1 MKKDNW
7 FPKENDAEDYS
18 SSLHQRT
25 EELYQV
31 PAAEPDENGIIEL
44 AGLVL
49 RDIVVLPRMVSPIF
63 IVPGS
68 NLLAI
73 QEAQFNYETMVALV
87 LRDPEVEEPAPGD
100 FLPVGVEI
108 AVGRLLTIPDG
119 NNSALIQGR
128 RRLEVI
134 DYVQEEP
141 FFRVRARIIEENE
154 ETGRKTEALMRTTR
168 DLFER
173 CVQLDRSLPEEAHL
187 FSLNIHEPGWLAD
200 MVATAI
206 SLPLPERQAL
216 LMLLDPMERLK
227 RVNWLLAQE
236 LDVLQLEDEIQNR
249 VQSEV
254 DRSQR
259 EFYLR
264 EQMKAIQT
272 ELGEGDIFT
281 REISDLHDK
290 ITGMDLPEEVKT
302 VALKEIER
310 LSQMPSMAPEVG
322 IIRTYLDWILELPWA
337 NETEDNLDVIH
348 AADVLEQYH
357 YGLGKAKDRILEYIA
372 VRSLKPRKMRQPILC
387 FVGAP
392 GTGKTSLGRSIAEAL
407 GRKFVRVSL
416 GGVRDEAEIRGHR
429 RTYIGAL
436 PGRIL
441 QTMRR
446 AGSINPLFMLD
457 EIDKL
462 GADFRGD
469 PSAALL
475 EVLDPEQNYAFSDHY
490 LELAFDLSRV
500 MFITTAN
507 NLGTIPP
514 ALMDRMEIIEFPGY
528 IEEEKLEIANRF
540 LIPRQLEESGLEEKE
555 IDFQE
560 QSIRKIIREYTYE
573 AGVRNLEREIG
584 RMSRKIARLKSEKKH
599 FPTRLNQSHVEKFLG
614 PPQFFMTEAE
624 GEDEVGVATA
634 IAWTENGGEIM
645 PVEVLIMEG
654 KGNTQIT
661 GQIGDVMQ
669 ESAQAALSYLKS
681 RSRDLD
687 LDPEIYER
695 LDVHIHIPE
704 GAIPKDG
711 PSAGIT
717 IATALISAFTERG
730 VSKDVCMTGEITL
743 RGKILPIGGVRE
755 KVLAAHRAG
764 LKTVLLP
771 EKNMKDLVDIPRKVL
786 QDLQI
791 KPVTHMDQVLELAL
805 SPKEN
810 KPKTSRR
817 SPVKV
822 AKEKAPSLKRAH
834 KASWKKKISL
844 GDTVAQANFFPTV
857 RILDRDCVYWIY
869 LFVGSFLVFRNGFHW
884 LIFSIWMVRT
894 PFLTCESIFSN
905 SVSKVERA
913 ERI

>member
-7 FPKENDAEDYS
+7 IQKDRDNEEFS
-18 SSLHQRT
+18 SALHQRT

-31 PAAEPDENGIIEL
+31 PDAEPDENGIIECS
-44 AGLVL
+44 AMVM
-49 RDIVVLPRMVSPIF
+49 RDIVVFPRMVSPIF
-63 IVPGS
+63 ITPGS

-73 QEAQFNYETMVALV
+73 QEAQFNFESMIALV
-87 LRDPEVEEPAPGD
+87 VKDPDKDEPSVGD
-100 FLPVGVEI
+100 FLNIGVEI
-108 AVGRLLTIPDG
+108 AVGRLLNIPDG
-119 NNSALIQGR
+119 NSSALIQGR
-128 RRLEVI
+128 RRVEIVEFMQEDPFYRVKARVI
-134 DYVQEEP
+134 EEP
-141 FFRVRARIIEENE
+141 TEIE
-154 ETGRKTEALMRTTR
+154 RQTEALMRTTR

-173 CVQLDRSLPEEAHL
+173 CVQLDRSLPDEAHL
-187 FSLNIHEPGWLAD
+187 FSVNIHEPGWLAD

-206 SLPLPERQAL
+206 SLPFYERQSL
-216 LMLLDPMERLK
+216 LILVNPVERLK

-281 REISDLHDK
+281 REIIELRERV
-290 ITGMDLPEEVKT
+290 IAAELPDEVRAT
-302 VALKEIER
+302 ALKEVDR

-322 IIRTYLDWILELPWA
+322 IIRTYLDWILELPWSV
-337 NETEDNLDVIH
+337 ESEDNLDVEN
-348 AADVLEQYH
+348 AAKVLEKYH

-372 VRSLKPRKMRQPILC
+372 VRSLKPKKARQPILC

-446 AGSINPLFMLD
+446 AGTQNPLFMLD

-475 EVLDPEQNYAFSDHY
+475 EVLDPEQNHAFSDHY
-490 LELAFDLSRV
+490 LELNFDLSKV

-507 NLGTIPP
+507 YLGYIPS
-514 ALMDRMEIIEFPGY
+514 ALLDRMEIIEFPGY

-540 LIPRQLEESGLEEKE
+540 LIPRQLEESGLEPDE
-555 IDFQE
+555 IIFQE
-560 QSIRKIIREYTYE
+560 QTIRKIIREYTYE

-584 RMSRKIARLKSEKKH
+584 RMSRKIARVKSEKKQ
-599 FPTRLNQSHVEKFLG
+599 FPKHLVPKAVERFLG
-614 PPQFFMTEAE
+614 PPQYFQTLAE
-624 GEDEVGVATA
+624 MEDEIGVATA
-634 IAWTENGGEIM
+634 LAWTESGGDIM
-645 PVEVLIMEG
+645 PVEVLILDG
-654 KGNTQIT
+654 KGNMQIT

-669 ESAQAALSYLKS
+669 ESAQAGLSYLKS
-681 RSRDLD
+681 RAEALKIDSELF
-687 LDPEIYER
+687 EQV
-695 LDVHIHIPE
+695 DVHIHIPE
-704 GAIPKDG
+704 GSIPKDG

-730 VSKDVCMTGEITL
+730 VSKEVGMTGEITL
-743 RGKILPIGGVRE
+743 RGKVLPVGGVRE
-755 KVLAAHRAG
+755 KILAAHRAG
-764 LKTVLLP
+764 LKTIILP
-771 EKNMKDLVDIPRKVL
+771 ERNMKDLVDIPRKVR
-786 QDLQI
+786 QDLKI
-791 KPVTHMDQVLELAL
+791 VPVTHMDQVLELAL
-805 SPKEN
+805 
-810 KPKTSRR
+810 KTAIEKSAGSKHSKRR
-817 SPVKV
+817 R
-822 AKEKAPSLKRAH
+822 KAESETEANSDTINGS
-834 KASWKKKISL
+834 KA
-844 GDTVAQANFFPTV
+844 TA
-857 RILDRDCVYWIY
+857 
-869 LFVGSFLVFRNGFHW
+869 
-884 LIFSIWMVRT
+884 
-894 PFLTCESIFSN
+894 ESD
-905 SVSKVERA
+905 
-913 ERI
+913 

>member
-7 FPKENDAEDYS
+7 IQKDRDNEEFS
-18 SSLHQRT
+18 SALHQRT

-31 PAAEPDENGIIEL
+31 PDAEPDDQGIIECS
-44 AGLVL
+44 AMVM
-49 RDIVVLPRMVSPIF
+49 RDIVVFPRMVSPIF
-63 IVPGS
+63 ITPGS

-73 QEAQFNYETMVALV
+73 QEAQFNYETMIALV
-87 LRDPEVEEPAPGD
+87 VKDPDKEDLVTAD
-100 FLPVGVEI
+100 FLNIGIEI
-108 AVGRLLTIPDG
+108 AVGRLLNIPDG
-119 NNSALIQGR
+119 NNSALVQGR
-128 RRLEVI
+128 RRVEVLEFI
-134 DYVQEEP
+134 QTDP
-141 FFRVRARIIEENE
+141 FYRVRARVIEEPTE
-154 ETGRKTEALMRTTR
+154 IERQTEALMRTTR

-173 CVQLDRSLPEEAHL
+173 CVQLDRSLPDEAHL
-187 FSLNIHEPGWLAD
+187 FSVNIHEPGWLAD

-206 SLPLPERQAL
+206 SLPFYERQAL
-216 LMLLDPMERLK
+216 LMLVNPVERLK

-281 REISDLHDK
+281 REIFELRERV
-290 ITGMDLPEEVKT
+290 IAAQLPDEVRGT
-302 VALKEIER
+302 ALKEVDR

-322 IIRTYLDWILELPWA
+322 IIRTYLDWILELPWSV
-337 NETEDNLDVIH
+337 ESEDNLDVAN
-348 AADVLEQYH
+348 AARVLDTYH

-372 VRSLKPRKMRQPILC
+372 VRSLKPKKAKQPILC
-387 FVGAP
+387 FVGPP

-446 AGSINPLFMLD
+446 AGTINPLFMLD

-475 EVLDPEQNYAFSDHY
+475 EVLDPEQNHAFSDHY
-490 LELAFDLSRV
+490 LELNFDLSKV

-507 NLGTIPP
+507 YLGYIPP
-514 ALMDRMEIIEFPGY
+514 ALLDRMEVIEFPGY

-540 LIPRQLEESGLEEKE
+540 LVPRQLEESGLEPEE
-555 IDFQE
+555 IIFQE
-560 QSIRKIIREYTYE
+560 QTLRKIIREYTYE

-584 RMSRKIARLKSEKKH
+584 RMCRKVARLKSENKKYPVH
-599 FPTRLNQSHVEKFLG
+599 LVPKTVERFLG
-614 PPQFFMTEAE
+614 PPQFFQTQAE
-624 GEDEVGVATA
+624 LEDEIGVATA
-634 IAWTENGGEIM
+634 LAWTESGGDIM
-645 PVEVLIMEG
+645 PVEVLILDG
-654 KGNTQIT
+654 KGNMQIT

-669 ESAQAALSYLKS
+669 ESAQAGLSYLKS
-681 RSRDLD
+681 RAKELD
-687 LDPEIYER
+687 IDPEMFER

-730 VSKDVCMTGEITL
+730 VSKEVGMTGEITL
-743 RGKILPIGGVRE
+743 RGKVLPIGGVRE

-764 LKTVLLP
+764 LKTVIMPDRNL
-771 EKNMKDLVDIPRKVL
+771 KDLVDIPKKVL
-786 QDLQI
+786 QDVKI
-791 KPVTHMDQVLELAL
+791 VPVTHMDQVLELAL
-805 SPKEN
+805 KPATG
-810 KPKTSRR
+810 KPKR
-817 SPVKV
+817 SQAGHRKKGKQPE
-822 AKEKAPSLKRAH
+822 KEAEDESAREIKTEPDPKA
-834 KASWKKKISL
+834 
-844 GDTVAQANFFPTV
+844 G
-857 RILDRDCVYWIY
+857 
-869 LFVGSFLVFRNGFHW
+869 
-884 LIFSIWMVRT
+884 
-894 PFLTCESIFSN
+894 
-905 SVSKVERA
+905 
-913 ERI
+913 